1 MKSTQK
7 ISNHDQCL
15 LTECSLLQGL
25 FTVDLNF
32 RWALISTTKPMASG
46 GSTIKNIIA
55 NWNEMKERA
64 RKNKKTRR
72 KEVRLLDSNQ
82 EYRYKIEKNM
92 VEEYKIESYVPFAM

>member
-1 MKSTQK
+1 
-7 ISNHDQCL
+7 
-15 LTECSLLQGL
+15 
-25 FTVDLNF
+25 
-32 RWALISTTKPMASG
+32 MASG

-55 NWNEMKERA
+55 NWNEMKWKNVP
-64 RKNKKTRR
+64 RKTKKNTRR

>member
-1 MKSTQK
+1 
-7 ISNHDQCL
+7 
-15 LTECSLLQGL
+15 
-25 FTVDLNF
+25 
-32 RWALISTTKPMASG
+32 MASG